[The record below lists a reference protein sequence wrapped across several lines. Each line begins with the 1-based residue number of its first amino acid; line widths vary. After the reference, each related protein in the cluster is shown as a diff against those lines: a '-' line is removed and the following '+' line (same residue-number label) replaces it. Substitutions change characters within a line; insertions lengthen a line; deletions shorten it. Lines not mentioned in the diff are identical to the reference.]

1 MGSTRFN
8 RIVPVAGMVTA
19 FFLMLIL
26 TLGATRAAA
35 EESPFKIEFDASDI
49 QVNAIKDLPLD
60 ALTTKASLEG
70 TIDENGNV
78 TIPKG
83 GFKMPELGITEPV
96 SIKGFM
102 GIEGPATGTYDAATG
117 QLDLDTTAGLWVS
130 VNVKQLLD
138 AASGLGLDLSG
149 SLGDIGP
156 YIGLIGNLTCGFS
169 PMDVHFSTEPN
180 SLATGQRFT
189 TGPGGPGAI
198 SAEWSKLGPFAG
210 RTKVLGIID
219 ACQLLQDQL
228 PTLLAGLGGTELG
241 GFDIGSLLGDI
252 DLTNLDD
259 IDLGPSAVTL
269 TRTSIDPPDPIDPG
283 EPIGPTPSA
292 AKLKLS
298 VTPKNRR
305 AKAGSKVRYRTTVT
319 NIGGTKANAVKVCIK
334 APKKAAKVKRCQA
347 LGAVA
352 PGASKVRRFNLKLK
366 KTAAK
371 HSYKIGFETRS
382 GAGASLKTNRLLRVR

>member
-1 MGSTRFN
+1 MRFS
-8 RIVPVAGMVTA
+8 RIVPLAGMVTA
-19 FFLMLIL
+19 FFLLLAI
-26 TLGATRAAA
+26 TLGVKDAAA
-35 EESPFKIEFDASDI
+35 AESPFKIEFDASDI
-49 QVNAIKDLPLD
+49 QVNVIKDLPLD

-83 GFKMPELGITEPV
+83 GFTMPELGITEPV
-96 SIKGFM
+96 SVKGFM

-117 QLDLDTTAGLWVS
+117 RLDLDTTAGLWVS
-130 VNVKQLLD
+130 VNVKQLID

-149 SLGDIGP
+149 SLGEFGP

-169 PMDVHFSTEPN
+169 PMNLHFSTEPN

-210 RTKVLGIID
+210 RTKVLGLID

-252 DLTNLDD
+252 DLSNLDD
-259 IDLGPSAVTL
+259 VDLGPSAITL
-269 TRTSIDPPDPIDPG
+269 TRTSIDPPDPGDPG
-283 EPIGPTPSA
+283 EPGGPKPTA

-305 AKAGSKVRYRTTVT
+305 AKAGSKVRYRATVT
-319 NIGGTKANAVKVCIK
+319 NVGGTKASAVKVCIK
-334 APKKAAKVKRCQA
+334 APKATARIKRCRD
-347 LGAVA
+347 LGTVA
-352 PGASKVRRFNLKLK
+352 PGASKVRRFDLKLK
-366 KTAAK
+366 KGAAR
-371 HSYKIGFETRS
+371 HSYRIGFETRS
-382 GAGASLKTNRLLRVR
+382 GTSTALKANSLLRVR